1 MNDDVTAASDM
12 LSTLADVSPSAST
25 NGFNLSETAYM
36 HMKKTGYFLEQYFY
50 FFLPKMVN
58 VATNSTQ
65 IINVN

>member
-50 FFLPKMVN
+50 FLPKMVN
-58 VATNSTQ
+58 VANNSTR